1 MNDVPADISKITP
14 HAIAQ
19 LRAAGLPEMA
29 DRWEAAIAPKRN
41 KYLDQFTTQDPTM
54 LKMKEH
60 IIKLMEVDDPV
71 MIIGESGTGK
81 ELIANALHNGKE
93 GKFIAINCAGMPE
106 QLIESEL
113 FGHEKG
119 AFTGADKQK
128 NGLLNDASDGT
139 IFLDEIGEMPMLM
152 QAKLLRA
159 IQEKKVRRVGGSL
172 DININCRFVCATHQ
186 DIENNKMMRIDLF
199 YRLSTFILRP
209 SPLCTRMN
217 DIELILKSLD
227 KDNKLPASFLDYI
240 MGFNARLKGN
250 VRSLQQMVR
259 RYYVLGEMP

>member
-1 MNDVPADISKITP
+1 MIQIPPREKITP
-14 HAIAQ
+14 QAIEQ
-19 LRAAGLPEMA
+19 LRKAGLNDMA
-29 DRWEAAIAPKRN
+29 DAWQKALEPKRN
-41 KYLDQFTTQDPTM
+41 TYLDQFITQDPDM
-54 LKMKEH
+54 LKLKEH
-60 IIKLMEVDDPV
+60 CIKLMDVDDPI

-81 ELIANALHNGKE
+81 ELIANALHNGRE
-93 GKFIAINCAGMPE
+93 GRFVAINCAGMPE
-106 QLIESEL
+106 HLIESEL

-186 DIENNKMMRIDLF
+186 NIEAGNMMRVDLF
-199 YRLSTFILRP
+199 YRLSTFILRTK
-209 SPLCTRMN
+209 PLQDRPD
-217 DIELILKSLD
+217 DIPLILQTLD
-227 KDNKLPASFLDYI
+227 KENKLPEKFYEI
-240 MGFNARLKGN
+240 VCMYKLKGN
-250 VRSLQQMVR
+250 VRSLQQLVR
-259 RYYVLGEMP
+259 RYYILGEMP